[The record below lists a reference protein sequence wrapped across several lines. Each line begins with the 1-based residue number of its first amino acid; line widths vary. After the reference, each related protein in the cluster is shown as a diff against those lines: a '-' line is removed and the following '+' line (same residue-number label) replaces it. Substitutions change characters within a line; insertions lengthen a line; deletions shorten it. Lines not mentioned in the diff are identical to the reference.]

1 MRFLELLNRKKY
13 RTSQPQQSSKQ
24 PSGQSS
30 QPNRQPNNDLINLDL
45 PQNVAYIQGMFTQTP
60 DLNVRQFTI
69 KQSGEQAALVY
80 LDGLADKN
88 SINNNV
94 LRPLQFESETSDA
107 IGGFTVT
114 VGRVQTL
121 SAWPDVEAS
130 ILQGNSV
137 LLIAGRTEAY
147 SLDTTGW
154 PQRAIEDPQIEAS
167 LKGAHQGFVE
177 TGSQN
182 IAMLRRYIPNRE
194 LKVLEIS
201 VGERG
206 HTKTSILYLADVT
219 HPDVLKEMED
229 RIRQLDVDVI
239 LNTGELAE
247 LIEDNP
253 YSPFPQFI
261 LTERPDA
268 AASQILQG
276 RLVVVVDRSPSVLVA
291 PVTFTSF
298 FQNIDDY
305 STRWSIAT
313 FIRLLRLFAFFIAV
327 LLPGLYIAITSYNF
341 ETIPVKLLVTIGE
354 SRGRVPFPPFVEAI
368 LMEITLEMMRE
379 AGVRLP
385 APVGQTVGIV
395 GGIVIGQA
403 IVQAGLVSNI
413 MVIVVAFTAI
423 ASFILPNYDM
433 VAAVRLLRF
442 AMMAAASMF
451 GIVGIVIAVM
461 TLIGHL
467 IALESLG
474 TPYGTPFAPI
484 RLADWKDALIR
495 MPLWKMKNRPLS
507 ARAVQLKRQGSNHPE
522 GDS

>member
-1 MRFLELLNRKKY
+1 MWFLGLLNKKKY
-13 RTSQPQQSSKQ
+13 RPSRPQRISKQ
-24 PSGQSS
+24 E
-30 QPNRQPNNDLINLDL
+30 NNNPISMEL
-45 PQNVAYIQGMFTQTP
+45 PINVAHLQAMFTQTP

-69 KQSGEQAALVY
+69 KHSGEQAVLVY
-80 LDGLADKN
+80 LDGLVDKN
-88 SINNNV
+88 SINNDV
-94 LRPLQFESETSDA
+94 LRPLQFESERSDA
-107 IGGFTVT
+107 VGGLTVT
-114 VGRVQTL
+114 VGQVLTL
-121 SAWPDVEAS
+121 SAWSQIESA
-130 ILQGNSV
+130 ILQGSSV
-137 LLIAGRTEAY
+137 LLIAGRAEAY
-147 SLDTTGW
+147 AMDTKGW
-154 PQRAIEDPQIEAS
+154 PQRAIEDPQLEAS

-194 LKVLEIS
+194 LKVEEIW

-206 HTKTSILYLADVT
+206 QTKISLLYLADVT
-219 HPDVLKEMED
+219 HPEVLQQLTE

-239 LNTGELAE
+239 INTGELAE

-261 LTERPDA
+261 MTERPDA

-276 RLVVVVDRSPSVLVA
+276 RIVVVVDRSPSILVA

-298 FQNIDDY
+298 FQNVDDY

-313 FIRLLRLFAFFIAV
+313 FIRLLRLSAFFVAV
-327 LLPGLYIAITSYNF
+327 LLPAFYIAITSYNF
-341 ETIPVKLLVTIGE
+341 ETIPVKLLTTIGD

-403 IVQAGLVSNI
+403 VVQAGLVSNI
-413 MVIVVAFTAI
+413 MVIIVAFTAI

-451 GIVGIVIAVM
+451 GIVGIIIGVM
-461 TLIGHL
+461 TMIGHL

-474 TPYGTPFAPI
+474 TPYGTPFAPM
-484 RLADWKDALIR
+484 RFADWKDAFVRL
-495 MPLWKMKNRPLS
+495 PLWKMKKRPLS
-507 ARAVQLKRQGSNHPE
+507 ARAVQLKRQGSNRPE
-522 GDS
+522 GDG

>member
-1 MRFLELLNRKKY
+1 MWFFGLSSKRKY
-13 RTSQPQQSSKQ
+13 RPSRPQRADKQQS
-24 PSGQSS
+24 
-30 QPNRQPNNDLINLDL
+30 NDSISTDLARNIANLL
-45 PQNVAYIQGMFTQTP
+45 LRFTQTP
-60 DLNVRQFTI
+60 DLFVREFTI
-69 KQSGEQAALVY
+69 KHSGERAVLVY
-80 LDGLADKN
+80 LEGLADKN
-88 SINNNV
+88 SINNDI
-94 LRPLQFESETSDA
+94 LRPLQFESERSDA
-107 IGGFTVT
+107 VGGLTVT
-114 VGRVQTL
+114 VGHVSRLT
-121 SAWPDVEAS
+121 SWPQIETA
-130 ILQGNSV
+130 ILHGSSV
-137 LLIAGRTEAY
+137 LLIEGRAEVYAM
-147 SLDTTGW
+147 DTTGW

-194 LKVLEIS
+194 LKVQEIW

-206 HTKTSILYLADVT
+206 HSKLSVLYLADVT
-219 HPDVLKEMED
+219 HPEVLQELVD
-229 RIRQLDVDVI
+229 RIRKLDVDVI
-239 LNTGELAE
+239 INTGELAE

-276 RLVVVVDRSPSVLVA
+276 RIVVVVDRSPSVLVA
-291 PVTFTSF
+291 PVSFTSF
-298 FQNIDDY
+298 FQNVDDY

-313 FIRLLRLFAFFIAV
+313 FIRLLRLFAFFVAI
-327 LLPGLYIAITSYNF
+327 LLPAFYIAITSYNF
-341 ETIPVKLLVTIGE
+341 ETIPVKLLITIGD

-413 MVIVVAFTAI
+413 MVIIVAFTAI

-442 AMMAAASMF
+442 GMMVAASMF
-451 GIVGIVIAVM
+451 GIVGIVIGVM
-461 TLIGHL
+461 LMIGHL
-467 IALESLG
+467 ISLESLG
-474 TPYGTPFAPI
+474 TPYGTPYGPMRF
-484 RLADWKDALIR
+484 ADWKDALVR
-495 MPLWKMKNRPLS
+495 LPLWKMKDRPVGT
-507 ARAVQLKRQGSNHPE
+507 RAVQSKRQGSNHPK
-522 GDS
+522 GDGE

>member
-1 MRFLELLNRKKY
+1 MWAGWFGKKKY
-13 RTSQPQQSSKQ
+13 RTSQPQRPDKHQD
-24 PSGQSS
+24 G
-30 QPNRQPNNDLINLDL
+30 DLIGGDL
-45 PQNVAYIQGMFTQTP
+45 AANVVHLKSIFTETP
-60 DLNVRQFTI
+60 DLNIRHLII
-69 KQSGEQAALVY
+69 KQSGEPAALVY
-80 LDGLADKN
+80 LDGLTDKN
-88 SINNNV
+88 SINNDV
-94 LRPLQFESETSDA
+94 LRPLQLDSVRGDITD
-107 IGGFTVT
+107 GLTVT
-114 VGRVQTL
+114 VGRVHPL
-121 SAWPDVEAS
+121 YSWPQIEMA
-130 ILQGNSV
+130 ILQGSSV
-137 LLIAGRTEAY
+137 LLVAGRQEAY
-147 SLDTTGW
+147 ALDTRGW
-154 PQRAIEDPQIEAS
+154 PQRAIEDPQLEAS

-194 LKVLEIS
+194 LKITEIS
-201 VGERG
+201 VGQRG
-206 HTKTSILYLADVT
+206 HTKISVLYLADVV
-219 HPDVLKEMED
+219 HPELLQELTD
-229 RIRQLDVDVI
+229 RIRRLEIDVI
-239 LNTGELAE
+239 INTGELAE

-253 YSPFPQFI
+253 FSPFPQFI

-276 RLVVVVDRSPSVLVA
+276 RIVVVVDRSPSVLVA
-291 PVTFTSF
+291 PATFTSF
-298 FQNIDDY
+298 FQNVDDY

-313 FIRLLRLFAFFIAV
+313 FIRLLRMFAFFIAV
-327 LLPGLYIAITSYNF
+327 FLPAAYIAITSYNF
-341 ETIPVKLLVTIGE
+341 ETIPVKLLITIGD

-433 VAAVRLLRF
+433 VAAVRLIRF
-442 AMMAAASMF
+442 VMMAAASLF
-451 GIVGIVIAVM
+451 GIVGIIVGLM

-474 TPYGTPFAPI
+474 TPYGTPFAPM
-484 RLADWKDALIR
+484 RFADWKDALLR
-495 MPLWKMKNRPLS
+495 LPLWQMKKRPVS
-507 ARAVQLKRQGSNHPE
+507 ARPTQLKRQGSNHPE
-522 GDS
+522 GDG